1 MNAPQTK
8 DELRQQI
15 LALVQQYT
23 LQSLAPQPFS
33 PGQSVIPAAGK
44 VLGTKEIQNMVEA
57 SLDGWLTTGRFN
69 DAFEKKLGEFL
80 GVKYVL
86 TTNSGSSANLLAFT
100 ALTSPSLGLRALQP
114 GDEVISVAAGFPT
127 TVNPIIQNGCVP
139 VFVDVDIPTYNIDAS
154 KIEAALSEKTR
165 AIMLAH
171 TLGNPYNLKIITDIC
186 KKYRL
191 WLIED
196 CCDALGAT
204 YTMPT
209 PATTPSPLAGQGNTW
224 NEAESRGDGAPVT
237 GKPQMVGTFGDIGT
251 LSFYPAHH
259 ITMGEGGAVFTNN
272 PDLKK
277 IIESFR
283 DWGRDCYC
291 GPGKDNTCGK
301 RFGWQLGSL
310 PQGYDHKYTYS
321 HVGYNLKIT
330 DMQAACGLAQ
340 LDRASDFI
348 AARRENFRYLKE
360 QLTQLEEFL
369 ILPEATPNSDP
380 SWFGFPITLRD
391 NAPVNRVDLLKYL
404 DQHKIGTRLLFAG
417 NITRQPYFEGRKYRL
432 ADSLERSDTV
442 MTNTFW
448 IGVFPALNTEML
460 DYTARKIETY
470 LGVNF

>member
-15 LALVQQYT
+15 LALVERYT

-171 TLGNPYNLKIITDIC
+171 TLGNPYNLKIVTEIC
-186 KKYRL
+186 KKHRL

-204 YTMPT
+204 Y
-209 PATTPSPLAGQGNTW
+209 
-224 NEAESRGDGAPVT
+224 DG
-237 GKPQMVGTFGDIGT
+237 KMVGTFGDIGT

-272 PDLKK
+272 PDLKR

-301 RFGWQLGSL
+301 R
-310 PQGYDHKYTYS
+310 
-321 HVGYNLKIT
+321 
-330 DMQAACGLAQ
+330 
-340 LDRASDFI
+340 DRKS
-348 AARRENFRYLKE
+348 
-360 QLTQLEEFL
+360 
-369 ILPEATPNSDP
+369 
-380 SWFGFPITLRD
+380 
-391 NAPVNRVDLLKYL
+391 VV
-404 DQHKIGTRLLFAG
+404 
-417 NITRQPYFEGRKYRL
+417 
-432 ADSLERSDTV
+432 
-442 MTNTFW
+442 
-448 IGVFPALNTEML
+448 
-460 DYTARKIETY
+460 
-470 LGVNF
+470 